1 MNQPFFVC
9 VFFSFRPSLPRFPSR
24 VYNSFRGFCASLLLF
39 RPPRS
44 CSSPPVP
51 GRWSS
56 TRCDG
61 LAGASGLPAVVAG
74 YLFASPVLSCLPIR
88 SLSPL
93 HPHLYSHPHY
103 LSRSRSHPYPR
114 DPLHTRIPSR
124 PRPSPYSR
132 RRFFPPIPG
141 ALFSLRYHINGS
153 APGLAREA
161 VCTCVCVYLL
171 NCT

>member
-114 DPLHTRIPSR
+114 DPLHTRIPSA
-124 PRPSPYSR
+124 PAPAPIPVAVSSLPSLVPCSRLGITSTGR
-132 RRFFPPIPG
+132 RRVLR
-141 ALFSLRYHINGS
+141 AKLFVH
-153 APGLAREA
+153 
-161 VCTCVCVYLL
+161 VCVCIY
-171 NCT
+171 